1 MNFSSINFLFL
12 FLPIILPVYF
22 ILKPKFRNIILILF
36 SFLFYFLGEKA
47 FTLLLLFS
55 CIFNYFIG
63 KNIEKDNKNKI
74 LIFGIT
80 INLLLLG
87 IFKYLNFF
95 IDQINGLGIC
105 PYIEH
110 TKLHLP
116 VGISFF
122 TFQAIS
128 YLTDIY
134 RKEIKPATFEAFTLY
149 LSSFPQLVAG
159 PIVRYKEIQDQI
171 FSRAVTKEDFTIGI
185 KRFVSGLAKKV
196 IIADTLS
203 YTVDTIFALNVSEL
217 SFMICVLGA
226 VCYTFQIFF
235 DFSGYSD
242 MAIGLGRMFG
252 FKFPENFDFPYISKS
267 IREFWR
273 RWHMTLSGWFR
284 DYLYI
289 PLGGSKCPSPRMAL
303 NIIIVFALTGLWH
316 GASWNFI
323 FWGILNGSFI
333 IIERLWLLNIFKQ
346 LPKYFG
352 HIYFI
357 FAILSGWVIFRS
369 ESLSYSM
376 QYLKT
381 MWGMNIFDKGFG
393 VMQAY
398 EYLNPEIIF
407 TIIIAA
413 FLSVPAIKYIE
424 KYIPKFIQTGFYILI
439 FIISTSYIAVNTYQ
453 PFIYFRF

>member
-22 ILKPKFRNIILILF
+22 ITKPQYRNIILILF

-55 CIFNYFIG
+55 CLFNYFIG
-63 KNIEKDNKNKI
+63 KNIEKSSKNTV

-80 INLLLLG
+80 VNLLLLG

-95 IDQINGLGIC
+95 IDQINGLEIF
-105 PYIEH
+105 PFIEQ

-134 RKEIKPATFEAFTLY
+134 RKEIKPAAFEAFTLY

-171 FSRAVTKEDFTIGI
+171 FKRTVTKENFETGI
-185 KRFVSGLAKKV
+185 KRFISGLAKKV

-203 YTVDTIFALNVSEL
+203 YTTDTIFALNISEL
-217 SFMICVLGA
+217 SFLVCLLGA
-226 VCYTFQIFF
+226 ICYSFQIFF

-242 MAIGLGRMFG
+242 MAIGLGHMFG
-252 FKFPENFDFPYISKS
+252 FKFPENFNFPYISKS

-273 RWHMTLSGWFR
+273 RLHMTLSGWFR

-289 PLGGSKCPSPRMAL
+289 PLGGSRCSTKRTSL
-303 NIIIVFALTGLWH
+303 NIMIVFALTGLWH

-333 IIERLWLLNIFKQ
+333 VLERLWMLNILEK
-346 LPKYFG
+346 LPKIFG
-352 HIYFI
+352 HIYFT
-357 FAILSGWVIFRS
+357 FAVLSGWVIFRS
-369 ESLSYSM
+369 ESLNYAAE
-376 QYLKT
+376 YLKT

-393 VMQAY
+393 IAQTF
-398 EYLNPEIIF
+398 EFLNQEIIF

-413 FLSVPAIKYIE
+413 LLSVPVFKNIKRYV
-424 KYIPKFIQTGFYILI
+424 PKFIQTGFYVIILV
-439 FIISTSYIAVNTYQ
+439 ISASYIAVNTYQ